1 MDEALRNIVPTYRIG
16 NDGFN
21 WWIGQVE
28 GDASDEKNNKG
39 GYRYKVAIVGEH
51 PKDKNDLDTKQL
63 PWANVMMPVTAPFTP
78 GAVGGAHPQLFPGCW
93 VMGFYMDN
101 DRNKPIIMGSI
112 GQTPGATSE
121 IKEEDPSTVSYT
133 HLTLPTNREV

>member
-39 GYRYKVAIVGEH
+39 VKVLTTKTSFTKSSSLVVIPAL
-51 PKDKNDLDTKQL
+51 PLPPLYCDL
-63 PWANVMMPVTAPFTP
+63 
-78 GAVGGAHPQLFPGCW
+78 
-93 VMGFYMDN
+93 
-101 DRNKPIIMGSI
+101 
-112 GQTPGATSE
+112 
-121 IKEEDPSTVSYT
+121 
-133 HLTLPTNREV
+133 